1 MIVSIGTDLVEHQTS
16 EKLNWKNDVNTLK
29 RIFSS
34 EEIQL
39 FLNEKCVKF
48 LSGRFA
54 AKEAILKCLFTGM
67 EDGISLTDIQI
78 LRLANGKPIIKL
90 SGKPLQLSQNLGIKK
105 WHISLTHSPHFSQAF
120 IIAES

>member
-1 MIVSIGTDLVEHQTS
+1 MIISIGTDLVEHQTS
-16 EKLNWKNDVNTLK
+16 QKLNWENDENTLK
-29 RIFSS
+29 RIFSL
-34 EEIQL
+34 EEIQI
-39 FLNEKCVKF
+39 FLTNQNLKF

-78 LRLANGKPIIKL
+78 LRLDNGKPTIKL
-90 SGKPLQLSQNLGIKK
+90 SGKPMQLSQNLGIKK
-105 WHISLTHSPHFSQAF
+105 WHISITHSPSFSQAF